1 MKIVIFP
8 NLKKKDA
15 FSCTVSVCVLLS
27 KLGAELYMD
36 SRYSDIFKSY
46 LGGINYGN
54 FRSLAEE
61 ADFAIAIG
69 GDGTI
74 LKCAAAMIGSDTKL
88 LGINTGRLGFMASVE
103 KDNLLVLEK
112 LFTGDYKVSERMLLA
127 AEYEADDGKKIY
139 RAMNDVVVA
148 SRYSKIMEFDVFV
161 GDNLIGN
168 YLADGAVF
176 STPTGSTAYALSAGG
191 PIIEPELECLEMN
204 LICPHSL
211 FVRPMIFTADSV
223 ISLVHHSSDEVS
235 AGFSIDGNEPVIL
248 KKDSRLV
255 IRKSS
260 CKIDLVDMTG
270 ITFYDSLNRKL
281 MRSLKGN

>member
-15 FSCTVSVCVLLS
+15 FSCTVEVCRRLDRTDTRIFMDQKYAGIFS
-27 KLGAELYMD
+27 ELKN
-36 SRYSDIFKSY
+36 ISY
-46 LGGINYGN
+46 GD
-54 FRSLAEE
+54 FRTLAEG

-74 LKCAAAMIGSDTKL
+74 LKCAAAMMGTGTKL

-103 KDNLLVLEK
+103 KDRLDALEQ
-112 LFTGDYKVSERMLLA
+112 LYTGEYRVSDRMILA
-127 AEYEADDGKKIY
+127 AEYETEEGKKVF
-139 RAMNDVVVA
+139 RAMNDIVVS
-148 SRYSKIMEFDVFV
+148 SRYSKIMEFDVYA
-161 GDNLIGN
+161 GENLIGS
-168 YLADGAVF
+168 YLADGVVL

-211 FVRPMIFTADSV
+211 FVRPMIFNAGSV
-223 ISLVHHSSDEVS
+223 ISVVHHSSEDVEV
-235 AGFSIDGNEPVIL
+235 GFSVDGNEPVKI
-248 KKDSRLV
+248 KRESRLI
-255 IRKSS
+255 IRKSAE
-260 CKIDLVDMTG
+260 KIKLIDIRG
-270 ITFYDSLNRKL
+270 GTFYDSLNKKL

>member
-15 FSCTVSVCVLLS
+15 YNCTLSVCKILS
-27 KLGAELYMD
+27 ELGAEISMD
-36 SRYSDIFKSY
+36 DQYSETFSDIKQVRFGK
-46 LGGINYGN
+46 
-54 FRSLAEE
+54 FRNLAEE
-61 ADFAIAIG
+61 ADIAIAIG

-74 LKCAAAMIGSDTKL
+74 LKCASGMTGTDTLL

-103 KDNLLVLEK
+103 KDNLGVLK
-112 LFTGDYKVSERMLLA
+112 NLFSGDYRISERMLIE
-127 AEYEADDGKKIY
+127 AEYTSDKGTEIFHAL
-139 RAMNDVVVA
+139 NDIVVS
-148 SRYSKIMEFDVFV
+148 SRYSKIIEFDVYV
-161 GDNLIGN
+161 NGILTGN

-191 PIIEPELECLEMN
+191 PIIEPELECIEMN

-211 FVRPMIFTADSV
+211 FARPMIYTADSV
-223 ISLVHHSSDEVS
+223 ITLVHHSTEELKV
-235 AGFSIDGNEPVIL
+235 GFSVDGNEPVKI
-248 KKDSRLV
+248 KEDSGII

-260 CKIDLVDMTG
+260 NKIKLIDMTG

-281 MRSLKGN
+281 MKTLKGN

>member
-8 NLKKKDA
+8 NLQKKDA
-15 FSCTVSVCVLLS
+15 YSCTLEVCTILN
-27 KLGAELYMD
+27 KLGAELSMD
-36 SRYSDIFKSY
+36 SSY
-46 LGGINYGN
+46 AETFRELDYVGYGS
-54 FRSLAEE
+54 FTQLAAE
-61 ADFAIAIG
+61 ADIAIAIG

-74 LKCAAAMIGSDTKL
+74 LKCAAAMTGTDTRL

-103 KDNLLVLEK
+103 KDGLSVLEN
-112 LFTGDYKVSERMLLA
+112 LFTGNYRISERMLLA
-127 AEYEADDGKKIY
+127 AEYEDENEKCIR
-139 RAMNDVVVA
+139 RALNDVVVS
-148 SRYSKIMEFDVFV
+148 SRYSKIIEFDVYV

-211 FVRPMIFTADSV
+211 FVRPMIFNADSV
-223 ISLVHHSSDEVS
+223 ITLVHHSSDEVRVGLS
-235 AGFSIDGNEPVIL
+235 ADGNEPVTL
-248 KKDSRLV
+248 PKESRLV

-260 CKIDLVDMTG
+260 CKIKLIDMTG

>member
-1 MKIVIFP
+1 MNIVIFP

-15 FSCTVSVCVLLS
+15 PACTLEVCRILHE
-27 KLGAELYMD
+27 LGAELSMD
-36 SRYSDIFKSY
+36 SIYEETFSSLPYVK
-46 LGGINYGN
+46 YGD
-54 FRSLAEE
+54 FRTLAAG
-61 ADFAIAIG
+61 ADFAAAIG

-74 LKCAAAMIGSDTKL
+74 LKCAAAMTGTDTKL

-103 KDNLLVLEK
+103 KDNLQVLEN
-112 LFTGDYKVSERMLLA
+112 LFTGKYTVSERMLLA
-127 AEYEADDGKKIY
+127 AECETEDGKIIQ
-139 RAMNDVVVA
+139 RAMNDVVVS
-148 SRYSKIMEFDVFV
+148 SRYSKIIEFDVYA
-161 GDNLIGN
+161 GENLIGS

-191 PIIEPELECLEMN
+191 PIIEPELECIEMN

-211 FVRPMIFTADSV
+211 FVRPMIFNADSV
-223 ISLVHHSSDEVS
+223 ITIVHHSSEEVRV
-235 AGFSIDGNEPVIL
+235 GFSVDGNEPVIL
-248 KKDSRLV
+248 DKESRLV

-260 CKIDLVDMTG
+260 CKIKLIDMTG

>member
-1 MKIVIFP
+1 MKTVIFP

-15 FSCTVSVCVLLS
+15 YSCTLEVCAALDR
-27 KLGAELYMD
+27 LGAEISMD
-36 SRYSDIFKSY
+36 RMYEETFSSLEYVRYGD
-46 LGGINYGN
+46 
-54 FRSLAEE
+54 FRSLAAES
-61 ADFAIAIG
+61 DFAVAIG

-74 LKCAAAMIGSDTKL
+74 LKCAAAMTGTDTRL

-103 KDNLLVLEK
+103 KDNIEILK
-112 LFTGDYKVSERMLLA
+112 NLFTGEYKISERMLLA
-127 AEYEADDGKKIY
+127 AEYEDDNGKIVQ
-139 RAMNDVVVA
+139 RALNDVVVA
-148 SRYSKIMEFDVFV
+148 SRYSKIIEFDVYV

-191 PIIEPELECLEMN
+191 PIIEPELECIEMN

-211 FVRPMIFTADSV
+211 FVRPMIFNADSV
-223 ISLVHHSSDEVS
+223 VTLVHHSSEDVEV
-235 AGFSIDGNEPVIL
+235 GFSSDGNEPLIL
-248 KKDSRLV
+248 RKDSRLV
-255 IRKSS
+255 IRKSA
-260 CKIDLVDMTG
+260 CKIKLIDMTG